1 MLGKT
6 AGGLYW
12 MFRYLERSENTARMI
27 AAGMRLALTSPDG
40 DEEWSSILQSATMDW
55 GYQQKYGTSITRATA
70 VDWMLRDRENPSSV
84 INVVEGARNNARLVR
99 TALTREVWE
108 AVNQTWML
116 LRDLLKSHVKE
127 SDLPYVLQVIRQQS
141 AYVRGAV
148 SGTML
153 RNDIHNFIRL
163 GTFIERADNTARI
176 IDVKYFVLL
185 PNASA
190 VGSTLDNVQW
200 DSILRILSGEGGY
213 RLTYGQDPRPREIAQ
228 FLILDRRMPRS
239 LAYCGAVLA
248 SNMQHLARDYDQRV
262 HSHALI
268 EALSVTHLSRGVDEI
283 FEFGLHE
290 FLQDF
295 MGFIAEISAQ
305 IEVDYR
311 FYE

>member
-1 MLGKT
+1 
-6 AGGLYW
+6 

-27 AAGMRLALTSPDG
+27 AAGMRIALTSAEG
-40 DEEWSSILQSATMDW
+40 DEEWSSILQAAAMDW
-55 GYQQKYGTSITRATA
+55 GYRQKYGTTVTRAQA
-70 VDWMLRDRENPSSV
+70 VDWMLRDGENPSSV
-84 INVVEGARNNARLVR
+84 IRVIEGARNNARLVR

-116 LRDLLKSHVKE
+116 LRDMLKTQVKE
-127 SDLPYVLQVIRQQS
+127 SELPAVLQVIRQQS

-176 IDVKYFVLL
+176 LDVKYFVLL
-185 PNASA
+185 PTASA
-190 VGSTLDNVQW
+190 VGSSLDNVQW
-200 DSILRILSGEGGY
+200 DGILRTVSGEGGY
-213 RLTYGQDPRPREIAQ
+213 RMTYGQDPRPREIAQ

-239 LAYCGAVLA
+239 LAYCGGVLNA
-248 SNMQHLARDYDQRV
+248 NMQHLARDYGQRM
-262 HSHALI
+262 HCHALI
-268 EALSVTHLSRGVDEI
+268 EALCVTHLSREVDAI
-283 FEFGLHE
+283 FEIGLHE
-290 FLQDF
+290 YLQDF
-295 MGFIAEISAQ
+295 MGFMAEISAQ